1 MTAKS
6 KSYQWP
12 ESFCIA
18 VLKIKGLDTAE
29 VLSKLAE
36 VMTKDTGM
44 KVRLAHATLK
54 ADKLKWV
61 HYGLADMV
69 DGGDMDFR
77 QMLEGDKLY
86 RDRETGAFPVRLVW
100 VLSKYDSGFM
110 VRGDSY
116 IKDVYDI
123 KPGVRVV
130 DMSYFASQKVVEGLL
145 RWAGIEDMEKDVRWV
160 KATSTEHKAQ
170 LIVDGEADVAF
181 AVPTGP
187 ITEKAERNPHG
198 LRWIN
203 LNADK
208 DPDGEKRFR
217 EKSPVYPE
225 YFGPM
230 FRGVASCRG
239 VWGLVGADQ
248 FCCRADADAELIYHL
263 VKWVNENYQKF
274 KGTHPWLEQ
283 MTLANMREKLDH
295 TFLPA
300 HDGLIKYLKELKLW
314 TPAHDERQKRN
325 TDLVSRWCD
334 ARRKAM
340 WLADEKGIVVSG
352 GNPEWV
358 NLWEGCK
365 KELALPVFDLLPS
378 LHKA

>member
-1 MTAKS
+1 MTAKP
-6 KSYQWP
+6 KVYKWP
-12 ESFCIA
+12 ESFCMS

-29 VLSKLAE
+29 VLAKLAQ
-36 VMTKDTGM
+36 VMAKDTGM
-44 KVRLAHATLK
+44 NVHLAHAGLK

-86 RDRETGAFPVRLVW
+86 RNRETGAFPVRMVW

-116 IKDVYDI
+116 IKDVCDI

-145 RWAGIEDMEKDVRWV
+145 AWAGIKDMEKDIKWV
-160 KATSTEHKAQ
+160 KAMSTEHKAH
-170 LIVDGEADVAF
+170 LIASGEADVAF

-187 ITEKAERNPHG
+187 ITEKAEKNPHG
-198 LRWIN
+198 LRWLD
-203 LNADK
+203 LNADN
-208 DPDGEKRFR
+208 DPEGEKRFR
-217 EKSPVYPE
+217 QKSPVYPE

-230 FRGVASCRG
+230 FRGVPSCRG
-239 VWGLVGADQ
+239 RWGLVGADQ
-248 FCCRADADAELIYHL
+248 FCCRADADTELIYHL
-263 VKWVNENYQKF
+263 VKWTHENYPKF
-274 KGTHPWLEQ
+274 KDVHPWLEW
-283 MTLANMREKLDH
+283 MTLQNLMEKLDH

-300 HDGLIKYLKELKLW
+300 HDGLIKYLREIGRW
-314 TPAHDERQKRN
+314 TDAHAERQKRN
-325 TDLVSRWCD
+325 ADLVSRWCD
-334 ARRKAM
+334 ASQQAI
-340 WLADEKGIVVSG
+340 WLADGKGIVVSG
-352 GNPEWV
+352 DNPEWV
-358 NLWEGCK
+358 NLWENYK
-365 KELALPVFDLLPS
+365 KELGLPAFDLLPS

>member
-1 MTAKS
+1 MS
-6 KSYQWP
+6 
-12 ESFCIA
+12 
-18 VLKIKGLDTAE
+18 VLKIKGLETAD
-29 VLSKLAE
+29 VLSRLAQ
-36 VMTKDTGM
+36 VMTADTGM
-44 KVRLAHATLK
+44 KVHLAHASLK

-86 RDRETGAFPVRLVW
+86 RNREAGAFPVRLVW
-100 VLSKYDSGFM
+100 VLSKYDSGFI

-145 RWAGIEDMEKDVRWV
+145 RWAGINDLEKDVRWV

-170 LIVDGEADVAF
+170 LIATGEADVAF

-187 ITEKAERNPHG
+187 ITEKAEKNPHG

-225 YFGPM
+225 YFAPM
-230 FRGVASCRG
+230 FRGVPSCHG

-248 FCCRADADAELIYHL
+248 FCCRADADTGLIYHL
-263 VKWVNENYQKF
+263 VKWLDENYPKF
-274 KGTHPWLEQ
+274 KDAHPWLEQ
-283 MTLANMREKLDH
+283 MTRQNLMEKLDH

-300 HDGLIKYLKELKLW
+300 HEGLMEYLKELKLW
-314 TPAHDERQKRN
+314 TDAHEKRQARN
-325 TDLVSRWCD
+325 AELVGQWCE
-334 ARRKAM
+334 ARQKAM

-352 GNPEWV
+352 ENPEWGS
-358 NLWEGCK
+358 LWEDYK
-365 KELALPVFDLLPS
+365 KELNLPVFDLLPS